1 MDVFTELVIRVAII
15 ISLIDTIL
23 YYVMQKRGML
33 NEVTWQFVAA
43 VIIVTIVP
51 IVISLW
57 WCLIFRKP
65 S

>member
-15 ISLIDTIL
+15 ISLTDTIL